1 MPILY
6 STIARGTTVLANF
19 AACHGNF
26 TEVAEQILPKVP
38 PENTKLTYSHDSY
51 LFHYISDTSK
61 IVYLCITDD
70 VSISF

>member
-6 STIARGTTVLANF
+6 ATIARGTTVLANF

-26 TEVAEQILPKVP
+26 TEVTNQILPKVP

-51 LFHYISDTSK
+51 LFHYISDER

-70 VSISF
+70 VSLVSF